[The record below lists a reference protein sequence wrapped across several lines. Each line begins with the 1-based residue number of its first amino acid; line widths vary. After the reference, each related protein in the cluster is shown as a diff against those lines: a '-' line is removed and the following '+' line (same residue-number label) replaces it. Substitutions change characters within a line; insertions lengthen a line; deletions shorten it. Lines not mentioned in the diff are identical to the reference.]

1 MHAQQYVIFVIK
13 LYISN
18 WFVVLLQTMTM
29 ENMNIV
35 NYCGQVEGYTIII
48 RAKEIRV
55 IERWSRQQKQA

>member
-1 MHAQQYVIFVIK
+1 
-13 LYISN
+13 
-18 WFVVLLQTMTM
+18 M

-55 IERWSRQQKQA
+55 IERWSRQQKQAYSLQRKKVRNLLINKSSLLKLEILE

>member
-1 MHAQQYVIFVIK
+1 
-13 LYISN
+13 
-18 WFVVLLQTMTM
+18 M

-55 IERWSRQQKQA
+55 VERWSRQQKQA